1 MSSSISPYDKDVSP
15 RWVWLLLI
23 SAGLLRFLNLGFH
36 DLQAWDEALYTVRA
50 ESILLWG
57 HWLDQSTHAIGGLY
71 SALHPPLQVWL
82 SALLFKLTS
91 VNEFTARL
99 VSAVAGAL
107 TLPVIFLI
115 GRQLHSRRLGLL
127 AALLYG
133 LTPFTV
139 FFTRQGQFDSLLTFF
154 LTLSAFFI
162 IKSLE
167 GGPRQHIIL
176 AGIAAGLGLMTK
188 LFVALGMPL
197 AYAGWIIFMK
207 PNDGANHWKRLGL
220 LVGIMALVA
229 LPWHV
234 FMTVEHGGGNPFFF
248 LQQSSILERSFTG
261 VEGNTKSL
269 EIFYYINQLFVLFPV
284 GASWLIF
291 GVWQSVKTKENSR
304 LFLSLWFLLFF
315 VIFSLM
321 RTKLAFYL
329 LPILVPGSL
338 LAARTMLSAMQATIS
353 LRTVAVLF
361 SGTWISVLWAAS
373 QSWRTSV
380 KNFLLSVLHFQFP
393 DTAVLHDLFRLGLLV
408 SLGLIVIL
416 LLFHQERLKNVVPH
430 VGLLLILPLAMVTV
444 FQVNILDRTQYKDG
458 AVELAHF
465 VNRRGIHSIVVAGY
479 DRNPQLTYYLRGAD
493 IGWRTDLHVR
503 RIIPPE
509 DSTQYHHWLRAE
521 MSTESSS
528 TLLLIEKDKFVR
540 YETVQPLNFVPGD
553 FHRVF
558 ESRRYSGFLRPSG
571 PLYARSHEV
580 PFTLSPNLVIL
591 QQGIL

>member
-1 MSSSISPYDKDVSP
+1 MSSSILPYDKDVSP
-15 RWVWLLLI
+15 RWIWLLLI
-23 SAGLLRFLNLGFH
+23 TAGLLRFLNLGFH

-57 HWLDQSTHAIGGLY
+57 NWLDQSRHAIGGLY

-82 SALLFKLTS
+82 SALLFKLTT

-115 GRQLHSRRLGLL
+115 GRQLHSKRLGLL

-162 IKSLE
+162 IKSVE
-167 GGPRQHIIL
+167 GGSRKHVIG

-188 LFVALGMPL
+188 LFVAFGIPL
-197 AYAGWIIFMK
+197 ASAIWIILKK
-207 PNDGANHWKRLGL
+207 PNERASHWKRLGL
-220 LVGIMALVA
+220 LIGAMALVA
-229 LPWHV
+229 LPWHL

-248 LQQSSILERSFTG
+248 LQQSSLLERSLTG
-261 VEGNTKSL
+261 VEGNAKPL

-284 GASWLIF
+284 GVSWLIP
-291 GVWQSVKTKENSR
+291 GVWHSMKSKENSW
-304 LFLSLWFLLFF
+304 LFLSIWFLLFF
-315 VIFSLM
+315 AVFSFM

-353 LRTVAVLF
+353 SRTFAVLL
-361 SGTWISVLWAAS
+361 SGTWLSVLWAAS

-380 KNFLLSVLHFQFP
+380 KNFFLSLLHLQFP
-393 DTAVLHDLFRLGLLV
+393 DNIVLHDVFRLGLLA
-408 SLGLIVIL
+408 SLGLILIFV
-416 LLFHQERLKNVVPH
+416 LFHQERLQKIAPSL
-430 VGLLLILPLAMVTV
+430 GLLLILPLSLVTM

-458 AVELAHF
+458 AFELARF
-465 VNRRGIHSIVVAGY
+465 VNQRGIHSIVVAGY

-493 IGWRTDLHVR
+493 IGWRSDLHVR
-503 RIIPPE
+503 RIIPPS
-509 DSTQYHHWLRAE
+509 DSTQYHHWLRAA

-571 PLYARSHEV
+571 PLYARSHHV
-580 PFTLSPNLVIL
+580 PFTLSANLVIL
-591 QQGIL
+591 